1 MTEVQ
6 KLPENGAIEI
16 PDALKAAVTGW
27 LRMDAAEPDQG
38 GRRAIAKDADGAAIA
53 LVADRELAAYLALPE
68 EQKEEVGRRL
78 LAFWAHR
85 SSPVRE
91 GMSEVAKKASTG
103 RANAYRLIQRM
114 SVLGPIRGLV
124 PQYRVGQRA
133 SGTRDGFGEPID
145 KWIEEALS
153 GSPSATIADVE
164 RHLNARRGDS
174 GHPDIAL
181 PTPSALKRRIQQL
194 RRSSPGRPALQPLGA
209 HLLIDFCRV
218 DVRID
223 HPPESD
229 WWITAIV
236 DVPSGIILGIALEPG
251 NDPEG
256 LGHALGDMRHRL
268 LGAAD
273 HLPVADRIERVDWVV
288 PPRLIKR
295 ADRAGSELGA
305 SRRPWIDILPG
316 GERQFGVRLIG
327 IVGDRLGDRRLLTR
341 GRAAR
346 PSPATT
352 SDLGHF
358 VNSFEASFAIGAE
371 VNVRNGARL
380 ASFSELRSRS
390 SEAGERSVEALVQDM
405 VVIFSSYIRDRN

>member
-1 MTEVQ
+1 
-6 KLPENGAIEI
+6 
-16 PDALKAAVTGW
+16 
-27 LRMDAAEPDQG
+27 
-38 GRRAIAKDADGAAIA
+38 
-53 LVADRELAAYLALPE
+53 
-68 EQKEEVGRRL
+68 
-78 LAFWAHR
+78 
-85 SSPVRE
+85 
-91 GMSEVAKKASTG
+91 
-103 RANAYRLIQRM
+103 
-114 SVLGPIRGLV
+114 
-124 PQYRVGQRA
+124 
-133 SGTRDGFGEPID
+133 
-145 KWIEEALS
+145 
-153 GSPSATIADVE
+153 
-164 RHLNARRGDS
+164 
-174 GHPDIAL
+174 
-181 PTPSALKRRIQQL
+181 
-194 RRSSPGRPALQPLGA
+194 
-209 HLLIDFCRV
+209 V